1 MSEFGLQDEFSLRI
15 SVLSHPDGYA
25 SQLIKSLVEK
35 YSNQS
40 THENISVISA
50 NISTIKL
57 FILNNPVKIILI
69 QPVSQLFTNKL
80 HTRFYKS
87 LAALILFSD
96 HDSEVAAKVFYQI
109 YRKTVGTTN
118 PVAFVEIINDSD
130 QKLLIDDPEIL
141 EKAPHEAYY
150 SLKGN
155 DVNSFQRILESLVN
169 QCYKKEH

>member
-25 SQLIKSLVEK
+25 SQLIKLLLEK
-35 YSNQS
+35 YSDQS

-69 QPVSQLFTNKL
+69 QPISQYFTNKL
-80 HTRFYKS
+80 HSRFYKS
-87 LAALILFSD
+87 LAAMILFFD

-109 YRKTVGTTN
+109 YRKIAGTTN
-118 PVAFVEIINDSD
+118 PVAFVEVINDSN
-130 QKLLIDDPEIL
+130 KEILINEPEIL
-141 EKAPHEAYY
+141 ENAPYEAYH
-150 SLKGN
+150 SIKSD